1 MSRIKEKFDEL
12 KRKNEKALIS
22 YIMLGFPN
30 EKATI
35 STVRGLV
42 KGGADIIELGFPFS
56 DPLAD
61 GPVIQN
67 ASTVSLEKGTNISK
81 FFSIVKKIRKETQIP
96 LVLMTYT
103 NIIYH
108 RGYEKFILDAKKA
121 GIDGFILPDMSIG
134 ESKEYLEAAKNNMD
148 TIFLISPNT
157 SKTRIEKI
165 SKMSTGFLYL
175 VAVFGTTGVK
185 TEIKNYTLKAI
196 KNVKKQT
203 KGKIPIGIGF
213 GVSTPDDVKKYINA
227 GSDAVIVGSA
237 YLKLIEKTKY
247 STIRIKNNIIYKKF
261 EKRNTSAVICD
272 TQNRQ
277 NIQKL
282 DV

>member
-1 MSRIKEKFDEL
+1 MSRIKEKFEEL
-12 KRKNEKALIS
+12 EKRNEKALIS

-30 EKATI
+30 EKATM

-42 KGGADIIELGFPFS
+42 KGGVDIIELGFPFS

-67 ASTVSLEKGTNISK
+67 ASTISLEKGFNISK
-81 FFSIVKKIRKETQIP
+81 IFNIVKKIRKETDIP

-103 NIIYH
+103 NILH
-108 RGYEKFILDAKKA
+108 RMGYKKFITNAKKV

-134 ESKEYLEAAKNNMD
+134 ESKDYLQAAKNNSD

-165 SKMSTGFLYL
+165 AKASTGFLYL

-185 TEIKNYTLKAI
+185 TGIKNYTLKAI

-213 GVSTPDDVKKYINA
+213 GVSTPEDVKKYIKA
-227 GSDAVIVGSA
+227 GADAVIVGSA
-237 YLKLIEKTKY
+237 YLKLIERTKQQDLE
-247 STIRIKNNIIYKKF
+247 SKITSFTKSLKKQTI
-261 EKRNTSAVICD
+261 S
-272 TQNRQ
+272 Q
-277 NIQKL
+277 
-282 DV
+282 

>member
-1 MSRIKEKFDEL
+1 MSRIKEKFEEL
-12 KRKNEKALIS
+12 EKRNEKALIS

-30 EKATI
+30 EKATMPI
-35 STVRGLV
+35 IRGLV
-42 KGGADIIELGFPFS
+42 KGGVDIIELGFPFS

-67 ASTVSLEKGTNISK
+67 ASTISLEKGTNVSK
-81 FFSIVKKIRKETQIP
+81 FFNIVKKIRKETDIP

-103 NIIYH
+103 NILH
-108 RGYEKFILDAKKA
+108 CMGYQKFIKNAKKV

-134 ESKEYLEAAKNNMD
+134 ESKDYLQAAKNNSD

-165 SKMSTGFLYL
+165 AKASTGFLYL

-185 TEIKNYTLKAI
+185 TGIKNYTLKAI

-213 GVSTPDDVKKYINA
+213 GVSTPEDVKKYIKA
-227 GSDAVIVGSA
+227 GADAVIVGSA
-237 YLKLIEKTKY
+237 YLKLIERTKQQDLE
-247 STIRIKNNIIYKKF
+247 SKITSFTKSLKKQTI
-261 EKRNTSAVICD
+261 S
-272 TQNRQ
+272 Q
-277 NIQKL
+277 
-282 DV
+282 